1 MNCPKNFIAQ
11 VLRKAIQARR
21 KGAQMVRTMEM
32 SSRRITAENMDMVI
46 NLQIP
51 PSVQRANLLYQWFRT
66 NPVVESG
73 KMIVC
78 R

>member
-1 MNCPKNFIAQ
+1 
-11 VLRKAIQARR
+11 
-21 KGAQMVRTMEM
+21 MVRTMEM
-32 SSRRITAENMDMVI
+32 SSRRIMAENLDMVI
-46 NLQIP
+46 NLQVP